1 MTDTPKPA
9 RGHRKPGSP
18 QSLDGSTM
26 IKLRIDTATLARL
39 DKIAADRKETRS
51 QAIRSLIDLW
61 D

>member
-1 MTDTPKPA
+1 MTKQPP

-18 QSLDGSTM
+18 KSLGGSTR
-26 IKLRIDTATLARL
+26 IFLRVDAATLARL
-39 DKIAADRKETRS
+39 DKIAAERKETRS